1 MNGKPSAFRS
11 EITVEGVDM
20 TVGEFERMARRAVM
34 TAPLMARISQ
44 LLFEQQKA
52 RVESQ
57 PWEPL
62 KESTLKRKAAQ
73 GENTGIFRDEWRPIK
88 GTTTRVGNKLW
99 LALTLDGAT
108 GQVKRFTRTTATF
121 GVDSKGNRQLF
132 YARFAQNNHGTKRK
146 ILAISSEDALA
157 ISVEVAKYIYPAPG
171 EAHGHPLFSSG
182 SSTR

>member
-52 RVESQ
+52 RVESA
-57 PWEPL
+57 PWAPL
-62 KESTLKRKAAQ
+62 KDSTLGRKAAQ
-73 GENTGIFRDEWRPIK
+73 GENTAIFRDEWRPVK
-88 GTTTRVGNKLW
+88 GRATRVGDKLW

-108 GQVKRFTRTTATF
+108 GQIKRFTRTTATF

-132 YARFAQNNHGTKRK
+132 YARFVQNVKGTKRK
-146 ILAISSEDALA
+146 ILAISSEDALV
-157 ISVEVAKYIYPAPG
+157 ISMEVAKYIYPAPG
-171 EAHGHPLFSSG
+171 EFHGHPLFSSG
-182 SSTR
+182 SNTA

>member
-34 TAPLMARISQ
+34 TAPLMARLSQ

-52 RVESQ
+52 RVEKT
-57 PWEPL
+57 PWAPL
-62 KESTLKRKAAQ
+62 KDSTLKRKAAQ
-73 GENTGIFRDEWRPIK
+73 GENTAIFRDEYRPIK
-88 GTTTRVGNKLW
+88 GRATRVGDKLW

-108 GQVKRFTRTTATF
+108 GQIKRFTRTTATF

-146 ILAISSEDALA
+146 ILAISAEDALV
-157 ISVEVAKYIYPAPG
+157 ISMEIAKYIYPAPG
-171 EAHGHPLFSSG
+171 EFHGHPIFSAG
-182 SSTR
+182 SNTL